1 MVNNTQH
8 RKANSTATASGRF
21 TITKYR
27 AGTDEVLYQSP
38 TMSNVVLNQGL
49 ALIAN
54 RHVGTSSP
62 LDITTLEITDDDTA
76 PSATDTALGGT
87 VVDGFQRANQSA
99 SGREAALSFFLPD
112 AALPNGTYNKL
123 GVRTAGDVLY
133 TAALIDPSLTKSDNE
148 DIRIDYTITYSAV

>member
-1 MVNNTQH
+1 MNPTHH
-8 RKANSTATASGRF
+8 RKVKSTATASGHF

-27 AGTDEVLYQSP
+27 AGTDEVLHTSDV
-38 TMSNVVLNQGL
+38 MENVVLNQGL

-87 VVDGFQRANQSA
+87 VISGFERRLNSS
-99 SGREAALSFFLPD
+99 SGREAYLSFFLPD
-112 AALPNGTYNKL
+112 ADLPNGTYNKL